1 MDLLHDIDNINRR
14 LYEHYEWAGKWH
26 EEFFLLFTCLPHDL
40 LWEKKKCENSPTLF
54 HYREYQI
61 QEIHLKILPLGIFV
75 SGIMMI
81 IKGLLLFSF
90 PFPFDVCE
98 ESQISLDVKTHTFHM
113 QQNTKQECWM
123 SWCLLSI
130 VCWILYLLWVGLWL
144 FYNLC
149 WYPLYVGV
157 SWYLLYGCIS
167 PFSPIKS
174 PAKY

>member
-1 MDLLHDIDNINRR
+1 MTWRILPSLH
-14 LYEHYEWAGKWH
+14 LSSSWPTLGK
-26 EEFFLLFTCLPHDL
+26 E
-40 LWEKKKCENSPTLF
+40 KCENSPTLF

-98 ESQISLDVKTHTFHM
+98 ESQISLDVKTRTFHM

-130 VCWILYLLWVGLWL
+130 VCWLLYLLWVGLWL

-174 PAKY
+174 QAKY